1 MNDVDVKG
9 YLSEDNKKAILMDA
23 IDFLPSTYISEED
36 KIKVTEYLEELF
48 ECKNKLEEIQELKY
62 DFEFNDSE

>member
-1 MNDVDVKG
+1 MNDKDIDMKG
-9 YLSEDNKKAILMDA
+9 YLSEDNKKAILRDA

-48 ECKNKLEEIQELKY
+48 ECKEALEEIRELKY
-62 DFEFNDSE
+62 EE